1 MPKIEGLRALEE
13 FNKNSPWCGSFFSAW
28 FNADFNRNRASIFA
42 SYIDAMV
49 NRVLGMFEW
58 KNLPETLKAET
69 IEKYLIGCG
78 YAIITKVPEE
88 ERYRGGGIYCLP
100 GSYAGE
106 FNADLL
112 PTQATVSSAWLN
124 YSRSG
129 LILGEDAVMIRNDC
143 LMVGLE
149 PIFSRYASQLA
160 DMEIT
165 LRLQAVNNRVNHI
178 LKASTETSKDDAK
191 EFLKNLE
198 EGKLGVIGSD
208 ELLDIIDFDTKEYG
222 SHSNTSIKD
231 TLEALQWLSAH
242 WFIELGLNDNYNMKR
257 EAINS
262 SETDANADTLLPLVE
277 QMLKYRQEGAK
288 ELNRIYGL
296 DISVELSG
304 AWKRVIDN
312 VERDEDREKAETE
325 ILEKQAEESPE
336 EPKEEE
342 KNDDN
347 RQ

>member
-1 MPKIEGLRALEE
+1 MPKIEGLRDLQE

-28 FNADFNRNRASIFA
+28 FNADFNRSRTSIFA

-58 KNLPETLKAET
+58 KGLPETLKAET

-112 PTQATVSSAWLN
+112 PTQAVVSSSWLR
-124 YSRSG
+124 YSKSG
-129 LILGEDAVMIRNDC
+129 LILGEDAVMIRNDA
-143 LMVGLE
+143 LMIGME

-160 DMEIT
+160 DLEIT

-178 LKASTETSKDDAK
+178 LKAATETSKEDAK
-191 EFLKNLE
+191 EYLKNLE
-198 EGKLGVIGSD
+198 EGKLGVVGSD

-242 WFIELGLNDNYNMKR
+242 WFIENGLNDNYNMKR

-262 SETDANADTLLPLVE
+262 SETEANADTLLPLAE
-277 QMLKYRQEGAK
+277 QWLKYRQKGAE
-288 ELNRIYGL
+288 ELNRLYGL
-296 DISVELSG
+296 NASVDFAG
-304 AWKRVIDN
+304 AWKRVMEN
-312 VERDEDREKAETE
+312 VERDADREEAETE
-325 ILEKQAEESPE
+325 ILEKQAEE

-347 RQ
+347 QQQD